1 MSGSHTWIFLQI
13 SLARHDFLWQPDA
26 PFPHYVA
33 GESFFYRE
41 TQPLFRQLE
50 TVSQRSGVSRGQA
63 FEDFL
68 TAGVAALAAETM
80 EEEYLAMVERHWDG
94 EPGSR
99 SIDVMAT
106 MFAELVRAMTKTDG
120 DILGDLFQSAVSH
133 QESGQFFTPEPISQL
148 MGQLTIGDDEKGE
161 DGRPLMVSDPACGTG
176 RMLLDAARQNP
187 NVELCGTDI
196 DARCA
201 KISAIN
207 LGLRSHYGWIVCG
220 NSLTLENRFAYR
232 IAPFYHESPA
242 GLRRGVIR
250 EVPVEKTPVASP
262 SERSPGDLF
271 ASTSEKPTENNDE
284 ASIQLPHIMEI
295 PRWVLRLEQQ
305 PPENDQQ
312 PESTGQPPPMS
323 ALQPPTASSINV
335 PFTQG
340 ELF

>member
-1 MSGSHTWIFLQI
+1 MAS
-13 SLARHDFLWQPDA
+13 
-26 PFPHYVA
+26 
-33 GESFFYRE
+33 ESFFYRE

-50 TVSQRSGVSRGQA
+50 TVSQRSGVSRGLA

-80 EEEYLAMVERHWDG
+80 EEEYLAMVERHRDG
-94 EPGSR
+94 EPGNR

-106 MFAELVRAMTKTDG
+106 MFAELVQAMTMTDG
-120 DILGDLFQSAVSH
+120 DILGDLFQSAVCH

-148 MGQLTIGDDEKGE
+148 MSQLTIGDDEKGE

-242 GLRRGVIR
+242 GRRRGVIR
-250 EVPVEKTPVASP
+250 EVPVEQSPLRAP
-262 SERSPGDLF
+262 SEQSPRDMF
-271 ASTSEKPTENNDE
+271 ASTSEKPTGDNDE
-284 ASIQLPHIMEI
+284 TGMELPHIMEI

-305 PPENDQQ
+305 LAENVHQ
-312 PESTGQPPPMS
+312 PESTGQNPQVPAP
-323 ALQPPTASSINV
+323 QPSVAPSRNV

-340 ELF
+340 KLF